1 AAIRHHILRARTT
14 ANENAEKKHAHCP
27 DRNAASL
34 QCFERTISHKNSSSA
49 KRPISGR
56 MGQAAEIDLN
66 RAQIHLFV
74 IGLRQGYF
82 APGRFWIRSSNCWRI
97 SSREE
102 SKFSHC

>member
-1 AAIRHHILRARTT
+1 MNVAGCRREVVNDNALRSWQLAAIRHHILRARTT

-82 APGRFWIRSSNCWRI
+82 A
-97 SSREE
+97 
-102 SKFSHC
+102 